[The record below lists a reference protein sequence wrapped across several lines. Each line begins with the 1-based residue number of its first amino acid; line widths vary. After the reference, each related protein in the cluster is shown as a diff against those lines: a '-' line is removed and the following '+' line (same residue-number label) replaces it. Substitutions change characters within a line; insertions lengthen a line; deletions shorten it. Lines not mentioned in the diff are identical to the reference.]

1 MLFSAFVLAVDCF
14 VLRPSRFVTHATR
27 RELCTLAG
35 TCEQI
40 RTKILSAFGGMMAGP
55 CVGACGNFFWLRHD
69 AQNCFKSS
77 KNKQRIIHSK
87 TKTKLSSGMPKRRKK
102 HPASNVAAESAP
114 HPRHA
119 AIFLRP
125 TPDGSRQVV
134 YQAGKTIAFCKFTEL
149 RQWQSPT
156 PCCESLRQQCPN
168 NSNMMLWQRWA
179 TCRPL
184 LLHTQA
190 TKEMSLLMSLWFLL
204 TCHFLTQNR
213 CGVAC

>member
-35 TCEQI
+35 TWEQI

-87 TKTKLSSGMPKRRKK
+87 TKTKLSSAMPKRRKK
-102 HPASNVAAESAP
+102 A
-114 HPRHA
+114 
-119 AIFLRP
+119 
-125 TPDGSRQVV
+125 SRQ
-134 YQAGKTIAFCKFTEL
+134 QCRSRIST
-149 RQWQSPT
+149 SPT
-156 PCCESLRQQCPN
+156 PCCDFFCVQRQMALARSFIKPERQLHFANSPN
-168 NSNMMLWQRWA
+168 
-179 TCRPL
+179 
-184 LLHTQA
+184 
-190 TKEMSLLMSLWFLL
+190 
-204 TCHFLTQNR
+204 
-213 CGVAC
+213 